1 MKLNKIALTII
12 FLLPILAVAGG
23 SEHHDISMSNSDFF
37 YRVLNF
43 TIFAGLIY
51 YLVANPIRDFFKN
64 RSADIANRIK
74 EIDIKLQESK
84 NEAKLAEENLAKSQE
99 KANEIIADAK
109 DESIILAKNIAQKS
123 EEILVALEKQ
133 LEDKIA
139 VEKNRM
145 VKSTIKKLLEDGIDS
160 SDINIDN
167 SKVVSLVSKKVA

>member
-1 MKLNKIALTII
+1 MKLNKIALAII
-12 FLLPILAVAGG
+12 FVLPILSVAGG

-74 EIDIKLQESK
+74 EIDAKLQESK
-84 NEAKLAEENLAKSQE
+84 NEVKFAEEYLAKSQE
-99 KANEIIADAK
+99 KAKEIIADAK
-109 DESIILAKNIAQKS
+109 EESVILAENIAKKS
-123 EEILVALEKQ
+123 EEILLALEKQ
-133 LEDKIA
+133 LEDKMI
-139 VEKNRM
+139 VEKKKM
-145 VKSTIKKLLEDGIDS
+145 VKTTIKKLLEDGIES
-160 SDINIDN
+160 SDITIDG

>member
-1 MKLNKIALTII
+1 MKLNKIALTIT

-99 KANEIIADAK
+99 KAKEIIADAK